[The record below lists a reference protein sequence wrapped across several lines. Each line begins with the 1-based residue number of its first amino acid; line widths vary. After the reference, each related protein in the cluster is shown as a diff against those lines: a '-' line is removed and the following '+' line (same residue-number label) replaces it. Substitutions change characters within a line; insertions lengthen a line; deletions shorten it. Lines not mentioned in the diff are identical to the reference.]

1 MLTGNQID
9 FIVKDL
15 NFKGIVA
22 EEIQDEVIDHVCSA
36 VETEMENGKNFIEA
50 YRLIL
55 KSFGH
60 TPGLLETQEKVIKSE
75 TTKPKGM
82 IKNYLTVAFRNL
94 QKHRFYSFINIAGL
108 AVGIAS
114 CLMIVLFIIDELS
127 FDAYNLKAD
136 RIYRLNEEIKFGDNH
151 VFVCQNGA
159 PLASS
164 MLNDYPE
171 IEATVRF
178 RNVGSYLVRAAGATT
193 NVKEMN
199 VIWTDSTFFRVFSV
213 NVLAG
218 NPRTA
223 LKEASSAAISRRMA
237 EKYFPG
243 KSALGESM
251 ILDNKLN
258 VKVTAV
264 YENIPAASHFHFD
277 ILIAMVGSSDVAK
290 EAQSV
295 TFLSEN
301 FNTYLLLKEGADAK
315 ALEKK
320 FPAFLKKYFGPQ
332 VAAAL
337 GNDMNMEKF
346 TATGN
351 KWELT
356 MTPLRDI
363 HLKSDLSG
371 ELETNGNITYVYL
384 FGAIAIFIL
393 GIACINFMNLS
404 TARSSNRAKEVGV
417 RKVMGS
423 LRSHLMRQFLTESIL
438 VTLFSFLLAIGV
450 AYMLLPLFNDL
461 AQKQLQI
468 PFGNWTFYGALLIAV
483 LLVGLLAGVYPS
495 FFLSAFK
502 PVSVLKGNVARGMK
516 SGYIRSA
523 LVVFQFVISITLI
536 IGAITVNRQL
546 NFIQNKKLGF
556 NKSQV
561 IIIHDTYA
569 LRPLPNAIA
578 FKNEVS
584 KISAVSKGS
593 LTSYLPVEGYNNN
606 NNTFWKQGNQ
616 PTPDNLVSIRL
627 WTVDENYV
635 ETMGMKIK
643 LGRDFSEKFPSD
655 STAVI
660 LNEAALPMFGITDDP
675 LGKKITSFD
684 GVRPDGSPD
693 PNKLKTW
700 EVVGVVENFHYY
712 TMKEGILPLG
722 LFFGKDDG
730 CISFR
735 FNSSQANDVVQS
747 IEKIW
752 KQLAPGQPFQ
762 YSFLDEDFGRMYRT
776 EQRLSNI
783 FLIFAGLAII
793 IACLGLF
800 ALTAFTAEQRTKEIG
815 IRKVLG
821 ASVSSIV
828 LMLSKDFGKLV
839 IIAFVIS
846 APIAW
851 YGADWWLKGYTYKT
865 TIEAWVFLCA
875 GLAAVTIAW
884 VTMSFQS
891 FKAASNDPVK
901 SLKSE

>member
-1 MLTGNQID
+1 MLTSDQID
-9 FIVKDL
+9 YITKDL
-15 NFKGIVA
+15 NFRGIVA
-22 EEIQDEVIDHVCSA
+22 DEFQDEVIDHVCSS
-36 VETEMENGKNFIEA
+36 VETEMEKERKFIEA
-50 YRLIL
+50 YHIVLR
-55 KSFGH
+55 SFGH
-60 TPGLLETQEKVIKSE
+60 TSGLLDTQEKVIKSE
-75 TTKPKGM
+75 TIKPKGM

-114 CLMIVLFIIDELS
+114 CLVIVLFIIDEIGY
-127 FDAYNLKAD
+127 DAYNTKAD

-151 VFVCQNGA
+151 VFICQSGA
-159 PLASS
+159 PVASS
-164 MLNDYPE
+164 MMNDYPE
-171 IEATVRF
+171 IETTVRF
-178 RNVGSYLVRAAGATT
+178 RNVGSYLVRAADATT
-193 NVKEMN
+193 NVKEQN
-199 VIWTDSTFFRVFSV
+199 VIWTDSTFFSVFSV
-213 NVLAG
+213 KVLEG

-223 LKEASSAAISRRMA
+223 LKEASSIAISKRTA

-258 VKVTAV
+258 AKVTAV
-264 YENIPAASHFHFD
+264 YENIPTSSHFHFD
-277 ILIAMVGSSDVAK
+277 ILIAMVGNTGVAK
-290 EAQSV
+290 EAQST

-301 FNTYLLLKEGADAK
+301 FNTYLLLKEGANAK

-320 FPAFLKKYFGPQ
+320 FPGFLKKYFGPQ
-332 VAAAL
+332 IAAAL
-337 GNDMNMEKF
+337 GSEFTMEKF
-346 TATGN
+346 TANGN
-351 KWELT
+351 KWEIT

-363 HLKSDLSG
+363 HLKSDLKG
-371 ELETNGNITYVYL
+371 ELEPNGSITYVYL

-438 VTLFSFLLAIGV
+438 VTLFSFLLAIGI
-450 AYMLLPLFNDL
+450 AYLLLPLFNDL
-461 AQKQLQI
+461 AQKQLMM
-468 PFGNWTFYGALLIAV
+468 PFANPIFYLALFVAV
-483 LLVGLLAGVYPS
+483 LVVGSMAGIYPS

-502 PVSVLKGNVARGMK
+502 PVSVLKGNVALGMK
-516 SGYIRSA
+516 SGFIRSA

-593 LTSYLPVEGYNNN
+593 LTSFLPVEGYNNN
-606 NNTFWKQGNQ
+606 NNTFWKHGNQ
-616 PTPDNLVSIRL
+616 PTPDNLVSIRQ
-627 WTVDENYV
+627 WTVDENYL

-643 LGRDFSEKFPSD
+643 QGRDFSEKFPSD

-660 LNEAALPMFGITDDP
+660 LNEAALPMFGIANDP
-675 LGKKITSFD
+675 IGKKITSFD

-693 PNKLKTW
+693 PNKLRTW

-722 LFFGKDDG
+722 LFLGKDDG

-735 FNSSQANDVVQS
+735 FNSAQANDVVQS

-800 ALTAFTAEQRTKEIG
+800 ALTSFTAEQRTKEIG

-828 LMLSKDFGKLV
+828 IMLSKDFGKLV
-839 IIAFVIS
+839 LIAFVLA

-851 YGADWWLKGYTYKT
+851 YGADWWLTGYTYKT
-865 TIEAWVFLCA
+865 NLEVWVFLCA
-875 GLAAVTIAW
+875 GFAAVAIAW
-884 VTMSFQS
+884 ATMSFQS
-891 FKAASNDPVK
+891 FKAASTDPVK
-901 SLKSE
+901 SLKNE